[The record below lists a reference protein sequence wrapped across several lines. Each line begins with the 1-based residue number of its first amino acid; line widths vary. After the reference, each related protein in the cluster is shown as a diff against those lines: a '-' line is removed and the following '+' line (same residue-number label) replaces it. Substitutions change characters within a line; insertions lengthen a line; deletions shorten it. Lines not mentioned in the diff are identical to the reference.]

1 MLYKIFICTHSLGC
15 LVTLSTE
22 FARRFHFNPLCGGV
36 NGGGGN
42 GGGGGGGGK
51 EKLMFIKIKNA
62 VTAAVN

>member
-1 MLYKIFICTHSLGC
+1 M
-15 LVTLSTE
+15 
-22 FARRFHFNPLCGGV
+22 RRFHSNPLCGGV